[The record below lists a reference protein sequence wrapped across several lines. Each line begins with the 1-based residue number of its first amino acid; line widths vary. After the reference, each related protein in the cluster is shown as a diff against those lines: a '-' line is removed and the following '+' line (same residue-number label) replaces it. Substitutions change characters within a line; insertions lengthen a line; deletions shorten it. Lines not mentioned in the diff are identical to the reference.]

1 LFSRKYLSEATM
13 RLLTT
18 LALTLAGLVAGCTSV
33 GSLVPGQ
40 STQADVRARL
50 GAPTE
55 TRKDRGGDALWEY
68 AGGAEG
74 HESYLVRIGAD
85 GKVKEVTQLLTEER
99 LMRVVPGRTTRQD
112 VRDLL
117 GRPSEELMTGV
128 GETWSWRYVLNNV
141 RGHLVVSFNSDG
153 TVRERGALIDAI
165 NYDSAN

>member
-1 LFSRKYLSEATM
+1 M
-13 RLLTT
+13 RLLTIF
-18 LALTLAGLVAGCTSV
+18 ALSLAGFLAGCGSA

-40 STQADVRARL
+40 SSQADVRARL

-55 TRKDRGGDALWEY
+55 VRKDRSGDELWEY

-85 GKVKEVTQLLTEER
+85 GKVKEVMQIVTQER
-99 LMRVVPGRTTRQD
+99 LLGVVPGKTTKQE
-112 VRDLL
+112 VRELL
-117 GRPSEELMTGV
+117 GRPAEARMTGV
-128 GETWSWRYVLNNV
+128 GETWSWRYVADGGL
-141 RGHLVVSFNSDG
+141 RGHLFVSFNPDS